1 MRQAR
6 IYQYTLPV
14 TAGLFLRD
22 QRLTQREGLVVEL
35 SEGAQRGWGE
45 IAPLPG
51 FSQETFA
58 EARHALIAATAV
70 WCDHRN
76 IAMPQLPPSVAWGLS
91 IAQAELDQRLPT
103 PSSFQTVPVCTGD
116 PDALFAALG
125 HVSGG
130 PHSGGPHSD
139 GPHSDDPSDEAKV
152 KVGEYEVAR
161 DRLMVTTLLD
171 AIPHLRLRLDANRRW
186 RPEQLAAFWC
196 GLSQAHQARISWIEE
211 PCRDPYQSLAQAEA
225 LGVPLAWDETLRDS
239 DDTGL
244 KESDHVRTWV
254 IKPTM
259 MGDFAQVSQSVTRAH
274 ALGKI
279 AVISSSLETS
289 LGLTQLSRVASSLT
303 PNVVPGLD
311 TLGVFEQQLDR
322 TWPGANQPLIPLD
335 DQPLIWV
342 NTL

>member
-116 PDALFAALG
+116 PDALLAALG
-125 HVSGG
+125 YVSDGL
-130 PHSGGPHSD
+130 HSD
-139 GPHSDDPSDEAKV
+139 EPSDEAKV

-196 GLSQAHQARISWIEE
+196 GLSQAHQGRISWIEE
-211 PCRDPYQSLAQAEA
+211 PCCDPYQSLAQAET
-225 LGVPLAWDETLRDS
+225 LGLPLAWDETLRDS
-239 DDTGL
+239 DDTAL
-244 KESDHVRTWV
+244 KESDHARTWV

-259 MGDFAQVSQSVTRAH
+259 VGDFAQVSQSVTRAH
-274 ALGKI
+274 ALGKT

>member
-91 IAQAELDQRLPT
+91 IAQAELAQSLPT

-116 PDALFAALG
+116 PDALLAALG
-125 HVSGG
+125 HVS
-130 PHSGGPHSD
+130 D
-139 GPHSDDPSDEAKV
+139 GPQAGRASNEAKV

-161 DRLMVTTLLD
+161 DRLMVTTLLE

-186 RPEQLAAFWC
+186 RPEQLEAFWC
-196 GLSQAHQARISWIEE
+196 GLSQAHQARICWIEE
-211 PCRDPYQSLAQAEA
+211 PCSDPYQSLAQAEA
-225 LGVPLAWDETLRDS
+225 LGLPLAWDETLRDS

-244 KESDHVRTWV
+244 KESDHTRTWV

-259 MGDFAQVSQSVTRAH
+259 VGDLAQVSLSVTRAH
-274 ALGKI
+274 ALGKT
-279 AVISSSLETS
+279 AVISSSLESS

-303 PNVVPGLD
+303 PDVVPGLD

-322 TWPGANQPLIPLD
+322 TWPGANQLGS
-335 DQPLIWV
+335 
-342 NTL
+342 T

>member
-116 PDALFAALG
+116 PDTLFAALG
-125 HVSGG
+125 HA
-130 PHSGGPHSD
+130 SD

-239 DDTGL
+239 DNTGL

-259 MGDFAQVSQSVTRAH
+259 MGDFAQVNQSVTRAH

-311 TLGVFEQQLDR
+311 TLGVFEQQLEKYPIR
-322 TWPGANQPLIPLD
+322 MKKLS
-335 DQPLIWV
+335 
-342 NTL
+342 NTTNTV